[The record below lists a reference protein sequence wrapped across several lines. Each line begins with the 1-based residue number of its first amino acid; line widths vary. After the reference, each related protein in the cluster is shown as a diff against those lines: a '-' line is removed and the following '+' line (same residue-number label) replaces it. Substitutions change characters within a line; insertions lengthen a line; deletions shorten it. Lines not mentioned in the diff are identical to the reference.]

1 MDKTVFKQ
9 KCWVVVIV
17 LATVLHS
24 VMAALEFSQTA
35 LDIWK
40 FFYCLL
46 LPVLVVPAPVLKNL
60 GFSKDKI
67 LRQVFMGIVSG
78 AVALTVVF
86 AIDIGCAFLLFP
98 KPKYQISFYVPFT
111 YMSTGTIVSALMMQ
125 FFHSSIEEVAFRGYL
140 QNQMVV
146 FFRSEKVRILLV
158 SVIFGAIHIAPYLFP
173 SSLSDI
179 IRSLQDGSGS
189 VNMLIMIFLSRFVLT
204 TLFSVTVGILVWK
217 KKGFTTLS
225 AACMHITWNY
235 IQELLIAFSISM
247 S

>member
-9 KCWVVVIV
+9 KCWVIVII
-17 LATVLHS
+17 LAIPLHL

-125 FFHSSIEEVAFRGYL
+125 FFHSSIEEVVFRGYL

-146 FFRSEKVRILLV
+146 FFRSEKVRILLI
-158 SVIFGAIHIAPYLFP
+158 SVIFGGWHIAPYLFP
-173 SSLSDI
+173 RNLSDI
-179 IRSLQDGSGS
+179 IRGLQDGFFS
-189 VNMLIMIFLSRFVLT
+189 VNMLIVLFLFRFVLMA
-204 TLFSVTVGILVWK
+204 LFSLIVGTLVWK

-225 AACMHITWNY
+225 AVCMHITWNY
-235 IQELLIAFSISM
+235 IHALLIAASLS
-247 S
+247 